1 MVRPFC
7 TTSTRILGLYVP
19 IVHVCNCVGFKT
31 LTFFTLVMQGWITTF
46 AWICNVAAAMSVLS
60 NTASGLIIFNNP
72 SYEPQRWHITLLLIG
87 FTLAMTAAN
96 FGLRK
101 ILNPLENIG
110 GVLHVILFVVI
121 IAVGGTILVLH
132 GLSDYSLRHSQ
143 SAVLI
148 AYFI

>member
-1 MVRPFC
+1 
-7 TTSTRILGLYVP
+7 
-19 IVHVCNCVGFKT
+19 
-31 LTFFTLVMQGWITTF
+31 MQGWITTF

-72 SYEPQRWHITLLLIG
+72 SYEPQRWHSTLLLIG

-110 GVLHVILFVVI
+110 GVLHVTLFVVI
-121 IAVGGTILVLH
+121 IAVLTSMSPRSSSKFVFNTLTTESGWNNPGVAWSIGLLTTAFPISSFDSVLH
-132 GLSDYSLRHSQ
+132 MSRSLCKCST
-143 SAVLI
+143 A
-148 AYFI
+148 

>member
-1 MVRPFC
+1 
-7 TTSTRILGLYVP
+7 
-19 IVHVCNCVGFKT
+19 
-31 LTFFTLVMQGWITTF
+31 MQGWITTF

-72 SYEPQRWHITLLLIG
+72 SYEPQRWHSTLLLIG

-110 GVLHVILFVVI
+110 GMLHVTLFVVI
-121 IAVGGTILVLH
+121 IAVLTSMSPRSSSKFVFNTLTTESGWNNPGVAWSIGLLTTAFPISSFDSVLH
-132 GLSDYSLRHSQ
+132 MSRSVCKYS
-143 SAVLI
+143 A
-148 AYFI
+148 A

>member
-1 MVRPFC
+1 
-7 TTSTRILGLYVP
+7 
-19 IVHVCNCVGFKT
+19 
-31 LTFFTLVMQGWITTF
+31 MQGWITTF

-121 IAVGGTILVLH
+121 IAVLTSMSPRSSSKFVFNTLTTESGWNNPGVAWSIGLLTTAFPISSFDSVLH
-132 GLSDYSLRHSQ
+132 MSRSLCKHPT
-143 SAVLI
+143 A
-148 AYFI
+148 